1 MPFWLW
7 ARANMSDDLS
17 PLPMLVR
24 ARLLQMLSAL
34 ERTGGIAV
42 STDTLNAFAYFA
54 NVLSPLWDIDPV
66 EGSVLKEGA
75 PRSSALEAELDA
87 LIGSGLVDVVS
98 FTPPTFA
105 SDDPRLTAFFRINHD
120 RAAAVLRAIRQL
132 PDERSAEGFL
142 LELASA
148 FVEIRL
154 DRQDDAA
161 AMDAAYSNP
170 KVSTGRVVD
179 FAEWVS
185 PKYGNAAWNVAQR
198 FQKYV
203 PDSVTLNRAE
213 KLVMYMRLMK
223 RRAHG

>member
-1 MPFWLW
+1 
-7 ARANMSDDLS
+7 MSDEAS
-17 PLPMLVR
+17 TLPILIR

-34 ERTGGIAV
+34 ERTGGVAV
-42 STDTLNAFAYFA
+42 TIDSLNAFAYFA

-75 PRSSALEAELDA
+75 PRFPSLDVELDV
-87 LIGSGLVDVVS
+87 LVGDGLVKVVS
-98 FTPPTFA
+98 LTLDSQSEAAQGFTAT
-105 SDDPRLTAFFRINHD
+105 FRIDHV
-120 RAAAVLRAIRQL
+120 RAAPVLRMIQAL
-132 PDERSAEGFL
+132 PDEQSFEGFL

-148 FVEIRL
+148 FLDIRP

-185 PKYGNAAWNVAQR
+185 PTTGNASWNVSQTFQR
-198 FQKYV
+198 YV
-203 PDSVTLNRAE
+203 PENVILSRAE
-213 KLVMYMRLMK
+213 KLVMYMNLMK